1 MLKILAIDTSTEV
14 CSVAL
19 NLDGVVTEEFTHE
32 PRKHSDLVLVMT
44 DQLLRAA
51 GLKVADLDAIAFGR
65 GPGGFTGLR
74 IAAGVVQG
82 LAFGA
87 DLPVIPISTLAAH
100 AQGIHRLY
108 GAERVLVANDAGMRE
123 VYWGA
128 FQWDGHH
135 MVSIGAE
142 AVGPAE
148 TVLVPPTSL
157 PWVGAGTGWRH
168 YHPVLE
174 SRIPAGLSQ
183 CYADTFPR
191 AYDVAVMAEASLR
204 AGEGVSAEHAIP
216 VYVRDNVV

>member
-1 MLKILAIDTSTEV
+1 MKILAIDTSTEV

-19 NLDGVVTEEFTHE
+19 NLDGVVYEEFTRE

-44 DQLLRAA
+44 DRLLSAA

-74 IAAGVVQG
+74 IAAGVAQG

-100 AQGIHRLY
+100 AQGIHREY
-108 GAERVLVANDAGMRE
+108 GAERVLIANDAGMQE

-128 FQWDGHH
+128 FQWDGRT
-135 MVSIGAE
+135 MIAAVPE
-142 AVGPAE
+142 AVGRAE
-148 TVLVPPTSL
+148 TIVVPQTVQ
-157 PWVGAGTGWRH
+157 PWVGAGSGWRH
-168 YHPVLE
+168 YRAVLE
-174 SRIPAGLSQ
+174 ARIGAGLAQ
-183 CYADTFPR
+183 CYADSFPR
-191 AYDVAVMAEASLR
+191 AHDIAVMAEAPLR
-204 AGEGVSAEHAIP
+204 AGQAVSAEHAVP